1 MVSGEDATRRRVYE
15 LTTSLDI
22 APDDVKVFA
31 ASDEL
36 DARAET
42 KTVRTTHDHI
52 YAVTETNVDGC
63 GGDATEY
70 VAFDADLTDDQVA
83 ALRDSL
89 AAAHEAPGDPD
100 TADCVELALDAFKIM
115 TGIDGIV
122 VSSPI
127 RG

>member
-1 MVSGEDATRRRVYE
+1 MRRRVYE
-15 LTTSLDI
+15 LTTNLDI

-36 DARAET
+36 DAHTTA
-42 KTVRTTHDHI
+42 KTVRTTHDHV
-52 YAVTETNVDGC
+52 YAITETNVDGY

-83 ALRDSL
+83 ALRESL
-89 AAAHEAPGDPD
+89 AAAHETPGDLD
-100 TADCVELALDAFKIM
+100 TVDYVELALDAFTSK

-122 VSSPI
+122 VSSPVRSEI
-127 RG
+127 RF